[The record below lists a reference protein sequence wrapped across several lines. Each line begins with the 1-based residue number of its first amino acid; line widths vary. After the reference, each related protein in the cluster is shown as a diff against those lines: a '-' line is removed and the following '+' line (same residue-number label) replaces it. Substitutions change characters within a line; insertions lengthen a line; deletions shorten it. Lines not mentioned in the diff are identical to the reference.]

1 MKSIIFV
8 VAFHVLFFTNITY
21 AFTQQP
27 LTQKHTIAQWSPSAM
42 YAAGMGMGVSSSKNK
57 KKGKKGT
64 ASTSFDVSKSCLKS
78 EKLYDELMKES
89 AKLINRDD
97 DDEFDTVTAEYV
109 ITARISPSATKE
121 RLISGAAS
129 ISDWVPVAQ
138 LCLKRHID
146 DPNFDASVREC
157 EKVKTAV
164 SFYCREVAYFASLGA
179 SIFKSIPRNAIE
191 YSAEPVDSFY
201 KFVYEDVIEGKK
213 VKQNSM
219 TKAEARSILQLEEGC
234 NESAEIK
241 KSYRKMTFALH
252 PDRFVGESRSEE
264 EIKQASDD
272 FAKVKEAYDVLS
284 SGVRVNND
292 TNGKTS
298 SWYESLGG
306 RSRTDFSGPLSLL
319 PLEKAKEDF
328 VKQDYKAAVC
338 GLNPETVMAFVTRN
352 QASVS

>member
-1 MKSIIFV
+1 MPRMK
-8 VAFHVLFFTNITY
+8 FTAVFIVINGLCFTSNTD
-21 AFTQQP
+21 AFTHS
-27 LTQKHTIAQWSPSAM
+27 LTQKSSISTLSTSAL
-42 YAAGMGMGVSSSKNK
+42 YAAGMGMGVSSSK

-64 ASTSFDVSKSCLKS
+64 TTASFDVSKSCLKS

-89 AKLINRDD
+89 AKLINGE
-97 DDEFDTVTAEYV
+97 DDEFDSVTAEYV
-109 ITARISPSATKE
+109 ITARLSPSATKE

-164 SFYCREVAYFASLGA
+164 SFYCREISYFASLGA
-179 SIFKSIPRNAIE
+179 SIFKSVPRNAIE
-191 YSAEPVDSFY
+191 YSVEPVDSFY

-219 TKAEARSILQLEEGC
+219 TKAEARSVLQLEEGC
-234 NESAEIK
+234 NDSGEIK
-241 KSYRKMTFALH
+241 RSYRKLTFALH

-284 SGVRVNND
+284 SGVRANNE
-292 TNGKTS
+292 TNGKVL

-306 RSRTDFSGPLSLL
+306 RSRTDFSGPLTLL
-319 PLEKAKEDF
+319 ALEKAKEDF
-328 VKQDYKAAVC
+328 IRQDYKAAVC

-352 QASVS
+352 QASVR

>member
-1 MKSIIFV
+1 
-8 VAFHVLFFTNITY
+8 
-21 AFTQQP
+21 
-27 LTQKHTIAQWSPSAM
+27 M
-42 YAAGMGMGVSSSKNK
+42 YATGMGMGVSSSK
-57 KKGKKGT
+57 KKGKKGP
-64 ASTSFDVSKSCLKS
+64 APASFDVSKACQKS

-89 AKLINRDD
+89 AKLIHREE
-97 DDEFDTVTAEYV
+97 DDEFDTITAEYV

-121 RLISGAAS
+121 RLIPGAAS

-164 SFYCREVAYFASLGA
+164 SFYCREISYFASLGA
-179 SIFKSIPRNAIE
+179 SIFKSVPRNAIE

-219 TKAEARSILQLEEGC
+219 TKAEARTILQLEEGC
-234 NESAEIK
+234 NDSGEIK
-241 KSYRKMTFALH
+241 RSYRKMTFSLH

-272 FAKVKEAYDVLS
+272 FAKVKEAYDVLN
-284 SGVRVNND
+284 SGVRSNNEN
-292 TNGKTS
+292 NGKS
-298 SWYESLGG
+298 LSWYESLGG
-306 RSRTDFSGPLSLL
+306 RSRTDFSGPLNLL

-328 VKQDYKAAVC
+328 IQQDYKAAVC
-338 GLNPETVMAFVTRN
+338 GLNPETVMTFVTRN
-352 QASVS
+352 QASIR